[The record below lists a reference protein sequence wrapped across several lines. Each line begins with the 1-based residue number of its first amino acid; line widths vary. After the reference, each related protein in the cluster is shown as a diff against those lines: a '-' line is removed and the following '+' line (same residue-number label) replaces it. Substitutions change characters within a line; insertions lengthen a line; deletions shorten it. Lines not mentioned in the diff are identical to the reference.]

1 MRKAVARKSCV
12 AFPDGGRVGQGRRRE
27 GRACLCFA
35 CLEEDG
41 HVARWAL
48 SNSDGERE
56 LSCLYNDRKSTSG
69 YFSLLYC
76 CCYLHYHHLWAEDA
90 VAVHHALM
98 FRGIPPSACL
108 AIPLPAPRP
117 LARPPPE
124 LPLSPADSASHGE
137 TTSALPP
144 FSAGAASRAGRGA
157 GLRLLFSLSSLLSC

>member
-1 MRKAVARKSCV
+1 M
-12 AFPDGGRVGQGRRRE
+12 GQERRRE

-108 AIPLPAPRP
+108 AIPLPAPTP
-117 LARPPPE
+117 SSEA
-124 LPLSPADSASHGE
+124 SPRAAVV
-137 TTSALPP
+137 TSRFRGPWR
-144 FSAGAASRAGRGA
+144 GDGRAAPVLRRRGVPGRSRRGPSTSLFA
-157 GLRLLFSLSSLLSC
+157 LFSFILLVLFSSFSLFLSLFFI